1 MNSSIKCSSFKM
13 ILLPFCL
20 IVCSMIIYIPAI
32 AQEQPPKP
40 IEVAFTGASV
50 ITAQNL
56 CFGTFILAGS
66 SGTVT
71 VKADG
76 SREAFPPSFLPAALL
91 SSSVSPS
98 PAIFIVTALPG
109 TLITIQ
115 GTNNTLICPGGSVE
129 LTMYGSDPSSPF
141 IVPPANP
148 GNKYTEVQV
157 RIGGTLT
164 ISSAT
169 IPGIYGGPFTVNFIQ
184 Q

>member
-1 MNSSIKCSSFKM
+1 M

-115 GTNNTLICPGGSVE
+115 GSASTLTNMSAGSVT
-129 LTMYGSDPSSPF
+129 LTMSDSDPISPF
-141 IVPPANP
+141 VVPKVF
-148 GNKYTEVQV
+148 GQKYTEVV
-157 RIGGTLT
+157 VKIGGTLT
-164 ISSAT
+164 ISSST
-169 IPGIYGGPFTVNFIQ
+169 TTGVYGGPFIVTFIQ

>member
-1 MNSSIKCSSFKM
+1 MNSSIKCPSFKM
-13 ILLPFCL
+13 FLSQFCF
-20 IVCSMIIYIPAI
+20 IVLSIVIYIPAI

-40 IEVAFTGASV
+40 IEVSLTSITV
-50 ITAQNL
+50 NTAQYLN
-56 CFGTFILAGS
+56 FGTFILAGTT
-66 SGTVT
+66 GTVT
-71 VKADG
+71 VDYSGARTATW
-76 SREAFPPSFLPAALL
+76 SALLPAVM
-91 SSSVSPS
+91 SSTVSS
-98 PAIFIVTALPG
+98 ARFIVTALPG